1 MSYKIIADELLSIIT
16 TVKSTSD
23 YLAEVFWYDP
33 GYTDDSGFPFACV
46 VNRGGT
52 EEHLDTATNQALYR
66 FSIRVCDVNKDK
78 AQTEETI
85 RSLVD
90 EIMTELRKRAHIQLW
105 GLVDRV
111 LPFEV
116 SFSWENAN
124 QTPMR
129 CADIQID
136 VLAHHSID

>member
-16 TVKSTSD
+16 TVKSTSP
-23 YLAEVFWYDP
+23 YLSEVFGYDP

-90 EIMTELRKRAHIQLW
+90 EIMTELRKRAHIQL
-105 GLVDRV
+105 
-111 LPFEV
+111 
-116 SFSWENAN
+116 
-124 QTPMR
+124 
-129 CADIQID
+129 
-136 VLAHHSID
+136 